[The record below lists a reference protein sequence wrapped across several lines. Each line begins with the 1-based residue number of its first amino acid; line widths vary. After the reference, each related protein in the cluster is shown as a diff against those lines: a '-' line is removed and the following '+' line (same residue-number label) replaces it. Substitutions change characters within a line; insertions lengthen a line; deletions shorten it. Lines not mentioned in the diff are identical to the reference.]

1 MLGDCDAIQMTMAFD
16 PNTDIM
22 WILDSG
28 HVLFPDADDPF
39 LNYFCPAKEVAIKTQ
54 REEECQD
61 LSFQK
66 MLCPLSQIF

>member
-1 MLGDCDAIQMTMAFD
+1 MGTFSIQIYQMLGDCDAIQMTMAFEFD

-39 LNYFCPAKEVAIKTQ
+39 
-54 REEECQD
+54 
-61 LSFQK
+61 
-66 MLCPLSQIF
+66 